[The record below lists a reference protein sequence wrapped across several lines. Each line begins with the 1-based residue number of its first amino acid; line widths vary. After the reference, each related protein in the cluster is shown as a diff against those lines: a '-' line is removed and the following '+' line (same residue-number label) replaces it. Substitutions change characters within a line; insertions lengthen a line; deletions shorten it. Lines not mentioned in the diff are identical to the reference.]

1 MRKITLILLGMM
13 LFASSSVFSRAF
25 DGTEKMF
32 LKPLAIS
39 WWLNDNAKV
48 GFYFFN
54 SEDGNDEN
62 AWAEVTHIV
71 GAEADVNQIWGAVV
85 PEGDWTH
92 VIVTRHNPD
101 KSDLN
106 WDEDNLWN
114 QSGDIFIPD
123 NGNYIE
129 SFAENSTD
137 ATWQTLTYTF
147 GTKNTGNWDDTTT
160 WDATFDE
167 SNWFG
172 SEIATGAPVSK
183 HIIRSAHQV
192 TLSSDTSAV
201 EVEVEPNGKLTVST
215 ETTLT
220 VTDQISLLSDA
231 TGTATLVGDVTGN
244 ATAYQYL
251 TPLRNWYMSS
261 PMSAAAIP
269 TDYDPPSAIEYYDE
283 TETSTTPSDRWV
295 VVNSGNFTVGKGYV
309 VYPGVDG
316 GGYSFEFSG
325 TLNSGNQS
333 ITLTRTTTKTSEVGF
348 NLVGNPYPSYL
359 NANALLND
367 ASNSEVLKTIWYR
380 TKDGTNYQFN
390 TFNAESGIG
399 VPTNNL
405 GLIPPMQG
413 FWVRATSDNVPL
425 NFTDAM
431 RLHNTT
437 GNNIPFKAPK
447 VDVNQILRLQ
457 LSNGTASDET
467 IIYFNPNAQD
477 AYDSFDSPKMMNNGT
492 TVPNI
497 FTRLGAEDLVI
508 NGMNTIPYDTRIPLF
523 VKGNA
528 GQYTIS
534 VSEFSNFSTGEKAV
548 LIDNKTSLEVD
559 LSLEN
564 YTFTISEGDITE
576 NRFSVMFP
584 KSGMPTSVD
593 RHSAKNILATVN
605 GNTMSVFAN
614 ENEID
619 NEISIFNSVGQR
631 VITQKVNGLKNDI
644 NAQFQTGIYIVKLNN
659 RTAKVF
665 VK

>member
-1 MRKITLILLGMM
+1 
-13 LFASSSVFSRAF
+13 
-25 DGTEKMF
+25 MF
-32 LKPLAIS
+32 LRPLAVNF
-39 WWLNDNAKV
+39 WLDASAKV

-54 SEDGNDEN
+54 STGNE
-62 AWAEVTHIV
+62 WTEVTHIV
-71 GAEADVNQIWGAVV
+71 GADADQIWGAVV
-85 PEGDWTH
+85 PAGDWTH
-92 VIVTRHNPD
+92 VIVTRHSGLPL
-101 KSDLN
+101 S
-106 WDEDNLWN
+106 WDNKWN
-114 QSGDIFIPD
+114 QSGDIIIPAT
-123 NGNYIE
+123 GNYIE
-129 SFAENSTD
+129 SFTEKIDNDPDNPGTTT
-137 ATWQTLTYTF
+137 TWSSLTYTF

-172 SEIATGAPVSK
+172 SDIATGAPISK

-192 TLSSDTSAV
+192 TVSSEASAV

-215 ETTLT
+215 GITLT
-220 VTDQISLLSDA
+220 VTDQISLRSDD
-231 TGTATLVGDVTGN
+231 TGTATLVGNVTGN

-261 PMSAAAIP
+261 PMSDAPIP
-269 TDYDPPSAIEYYDE
+269 TDYTDPSFIEYYDE
-283 TETSTTPSDRWV
+283 TETESTPQYVRWKAAT
-295 VVNSGNFTVGKGYV
+295 GNYEVGKGYV
-309 VYPGVDG
+309 VYPGIGTDG
-316 GGYSFEFSG
+316 YNFDFTGN
-325 TLNSGNQS
+325 LNSGDKA
-333 ITLTRTTTKTSEVGF
+333 ITLTRTVKDSEIGF

-359 NANALLND
+359 NAQDLLD
-367 ASNSEVLKTIWYR
+367 DNSDDILSTIWYR
-380 TKDGTNYQFN
+380 TKNDDQW
-390 TFNAESGIG
+390 TFPTYNIFG
-399 VPTNNL
+399 VSTGGENL
-405 GLIPPMQG
+405 DKIPPMQG
-413 FWVRATSDNVPL
+413 FWVRAVANNVEL
-425 NFTDAM
+425 NFTEAM
-431 RLHNTT
+431 RMHNTT
-437 GNNIPFKAPK
+437 GTSIPFKAPAASL
-447 VDVNQILRLQ
+447 NQILRLEI
-457 LSNGTASDET
+457 SSGTATDET
-467 IIYFNPNAQD
+467 VIYFNPNALD
-477 AYDSFDSPKMMNNGT
+477 GYDRADSPKMMNNGT

-534 VSEFSNFSTGEKAV
+534 ASEFSNFSTGDKAV
-548 LIDNKTSLEVD
+548 LIDNKTSLQVD
-559 LSLEN
+559 LSLDN
-564 YTFTISEGDITE
+564 YTFTISEGEVTE

-605 GNTMSVFAN
+605 GNTLSVFAN